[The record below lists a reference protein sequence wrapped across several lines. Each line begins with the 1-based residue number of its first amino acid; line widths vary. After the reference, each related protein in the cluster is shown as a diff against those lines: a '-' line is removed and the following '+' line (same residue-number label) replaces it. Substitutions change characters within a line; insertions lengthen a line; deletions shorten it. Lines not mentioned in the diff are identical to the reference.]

1 MYTDVGKI
9 DNVTVVLAGLTNS
22 YADYIATYEE
32 YQAQRYEAAS
42 TIYGPHTLSAYIHLF
57 SQLATAMS
65 QVSSF
70 IYVNNVLIC
79 TLIPMLRKV
88 AQFSEQR
95 NANICSYSIFHYL
108 ILNCGV
114 FISAEYKLLT
124 LIATNGHLL
133 LVVL

>member
-79 TLIPMLRKV
+79 TLIPMLRKE
-88 AQFSEQR
+88 APFSEQR